1 MWREVVIMRDV
12 MVLYDNGEHVTTSDG
27 RGPGYRG
34 CLNDFDRAIID
45 MVNTVRSVTVL
56 TVNTIM

>member
-1 MWREVVIMRDV
+1 MRDV
-12 MVLYDNGEHVTTSDG
+12 MVLYDNGGHVTTSDG